1 MFGKKPT
8 PAPTPDAAPVDPAA
22 MAVDTLASALRS
34 MAEFALPQER
44 TDVDTFRRD
53 AEAWAQHVAIAA
65 PPPGRPAEAAPAAG
79 RRDWQAVRQFVRDY
93 LRGSARQ
100 VGTVT
105 SDLREVIWVFIRNL
119 SQTLA
124 NDVAA
129 EDRVREQMERLA
141 TLVDATGTSELKRE
155 VAEVVGSLRQV
166 LDERRR
172 AQQAQVAALGE
183 TVRTLGGELE
193 TARREGETDPLTKVH
208 NRKAFDERLEQA
220 VQLQKAFGG
229 DACLLLVDVDH
240 FKQANDTAGHAVGDQ
255 VLRGVADAIVQVFLR
270 KKDFVAR
277 YGGDEFAVLLRET
290 EMASALALAERVAGR
305 VRALPIAGAEGPL
318 RVTVS
323 IGVAAAAP
331 GDEARTWF
339 ERADRGLYAAKA
351 AGRDRVAA
359 GT

>member
-1 MFGKKPT
+1 
-8 PAPTPDAAPVDPAA
+8 
-22 MAVDTLASALRS
+22 

-65 PPPGRPAEAAPAAG
+65 PPPGRPAEAAAVAG

-93 LRGSARQ
+93 CRGSAKQ

-141 TLVDATGTSELKRE
+141 RLVDATGTAELKRE
-155 VAEVVGSLRQV
+155 VAEVVGALRRV
-166 LDERRR
+166 LEERRR
-172 AQQAQVAALGE
+172 SQQDQVAALGE

-193 TARREGETDPLTKVH
+193 SARREGETDPLTKVH
-208 NRKAFDERLEQA
+208 NRKAFDDRLAKA
-220 VQLQKAFGG
+220 VEMQRAFGG

-240 FKQANDTAGHAVGDQ
+240 FKRANDLAGHAVGDQ

-290 EMASALALAERVAGR
+290 ALADALSLAERVLAR
-305 VRALPIAGAEGPL
+305 VRALQVAGPEGALP
-318 RVTVS
+318 VSVS

-331 GDEARTWF
+331 GDDPRTWF
-339 ERADRGLYAAKA
+339 ERADRGLYTAKA
-351 AGRDRVAA
+351 AGRDRAA
-359 GT
+359 AATEGPNATPGPTST